1 MSCPGLIL
9 SPTLQFGDQLKAELR
24 LRFWYVTSPRSI
36 RQGGARGLIIDPHV
50 IILQDPGVPH
60 GMEMFRQCWTS
71 LAPSFPESPTL
82 YLVTRAPFLPGDTP
96 PDLRR

>member
-1 MSCPGLIL
+1 M
-9 SPTLQFGDQLKAELR
+9 
-24 LRFWYVTSPRSI
+24 
-36 RQGGARGLIIDPHV
+36 

-71 LAPSFPESPTL
+71 LASSFPESPTL